1 VRRRLGPGLGA
12 LAERDFRL
20 LFTATTITTIGDRL
34 AVIALA
40 FAVLDLGGATDLGIV
55 LAARQ
60 GVSALVLLA
69 GGVIS
74 DRLARNLVLVGASFV
89 QGAAQAATAAL
100 VLAGHASVVWL
111 VVLQA
116 VYGIGDGLIVPAET
130 GLVPQTV
137 SPARLQQANALQ
149 GLTRNVTRVLGPIV
163 GAAIVVAAS
172 PGAALA
178 ADAVSFALC
187 AVILARIRIA
197 PRVGG
202 PERETFWRE
211 LRAGWREFTSR
222 TWLWTAVLLYGLGNF
237 SWAAWGV
244 LGPVVA
250 KSDLGG
256 AGPWGAILA
265 AGGVGSVVGGFFALR
280 FRPER
285 PLAASVAFSTLPALQ
300 FAALASAAPVWVI
313 AAAAFVAGVGLAVH
327 LALWFTVFQ
336 QQVPEHAQSRVSSYD
351 ALGSFVLIPI
361 GYAVAGPV
369 AAAAGVHVTLWG
381 AGAFELACCLAVLA
395 LPSVWAIRAASDAA
409 EAPAPV

>member
-1 VRRRLGPGLGA
+1 PSRRSCPEQEASYHRGMRRRSRLGLGA

-20 LFTATTITTIGDRL
+20 LFAATTITTIGDRL

-55 LAARQ
+55 LAARLA
-60 GVSALVLLA
+60 VSSLVLLA

-74 DRLARNLVLVGASFV
+74 DRLARNLVLVGASLV

-116 VYGIGDGLIVPAET
+116 AYGVGDGLVVPAET

-137 SPARLQQANALQ
+137 SPPRLQQANALQ

-163 GAAIVVAAS
+163 GAAILAAS
-172 PGAALA
+172 
-178 ADAVSFALC
+178 
-187 AVILARIRIA
+187 
-197 PRVGG
+197 
-202 PERETFWRE
+202 
-211 LRAGWREFTSR
+211 
-222 TWLWTAVLLYGLGNF
+222 
-237 SWAAWGV
+237 
-244 LGPVVA
+244 
-250 KSDLGG
+250 
-256 AGPWGAILA
+256 
-265 AGGVGSVVGGFFALR
+265 GVGSVLGGFFALR

-285 PLAASVAFSTLPALQ
+285 PLAASVAFSTVLALQ

-351 ALGSFVLIPI
+351 SLGSFVLIPI
-361 GYAVAGPV
+361 GYAVVGPV
-369 AAAAGVHVTLWG
+369 AAAVGVHATLWG
-381 AGAFELACCLAVLA
+381 AGAFCLACCLAVLA
-395 LPSVWAIRAASDAA
+395 LP
-409 EAPAPV
+409 

>member
-1 VRRRLGPGLGA
+1 VSVRRRFGLGA

-20 LFTATTITTIGDRL
+20 LFTATAITTIGDRL

-60 GVSALVLLA
+60 GVNALVFLA

-74 DRLARNLVLVGASFV
+74 DRVQRNLVLVGASLV
-89 QGAAQAATAAL
+89 QGAAQAVTAAL
-100 VLAGHASVVWL
+100 VLSGHGSVLWIA
-111 VVLQA
+111 VLQA
-116 VYGIGDGLIVPAET
+116 VYGVGDGLVVPAET

-137 SPARLQQANALQ
+137 SPARLQQANVLQ

-178 ADAVSFALC
+178 ADAVSFVLC
-187 AVILARIRIA
+187 ALILLRIRIA

-211 LRAGWREFTSR
+211 LRAGWREFTAR
-222 TWLWTAVLLYGLGNF
+222 TWLWSAVLLYGLGNF
-237 SWAAWGV
+237 TWGAWSV

-250 KSDLGG
+250 KHDLGG

-265 AGGVGSVVGGFFALR
+265 AAGVGSVAGGVVALR
-280 FRPER
+280 LRPDR
-285 PLAASVAFSTLPALQ
+285 PLVASVAFSTLVALQ
-300 FAALASAAPVWVI
+300 FVALAAAAPVAVI

-351 ALGSFVLIPI
+351 ALGSFVLLPI
-361 GYAVAGPV
+361 GAAIVGPV
-369 AAAAGVHVTLWG
+369 AAAVGVHATLWG
-381 AGAFELACCLAVLA
+381 AGAFNLACCLGVLA
-395 LPSVWAIRAASDAA
+395 LPSVWGIR
-409 EAPAPV
+409 EAPAAV

>member
-1 VRRRLGPGLGA
+1 M
-12 LAERDFRL
+12 
-20 LFTATTITTIGDRL
+20 
-34 AVIALA
+34 
-40 FAVLDLGGATDLGIV
+40 
-55 LAARQ
+55 
-60 GVSALVLLA
+60 SSLVLLA

-74 DRLARNLVLVGASFV
+74 DRLARNLVLVGASLV

-116 VYGIGDGLIVPAET
+116 AYGVGDGLVVPAET

-137 SPARLQQANALQ
+137 SPPRLQQANALQ

-163 GAAIVVAAS
+163 GAAIVVVAS

-178 ADAVSFALC
+178 ADAVSFVLC
-187 AVILARIRIA
+187 ALILVRIRIA

-237 SWAAWGV
+237 SWAAWAV

-265 AGGVGSVVGGFFALR
+265 ASGVGSVLGGFFALR

-285 PLAASVAFSTLPALQ
+285 PLAASVAFSTVLALQ

-351 ALGSFVLIPI
+351 SLGSFVLIPI
-361 GYAVAGPV
+361 GYAVVGPV
-369 AAAAGVHVTLWG
+369 AAAVGVHATLWG
-381 AGAFELACCLAVLA
+381 AGAFCLACCLAVLA
-395 LPSVWAIRAASDAA
+395 LPSVWAIRAAPAA
-409 EAPAPV
+409 VWLPAVAWRRCCAGCESRTSS

>member
-1 VRRRLGPGLGA
+1 MRRPLGFGLGA

-55 LAARQ
+55 LAARL
-60 GVSALVLLA
+60 GVNALVFLA

-74 DRLARNLVLVGASFV
+74 DRLPRNLVLVGASIV

-100 VLAGHASVVWL
+100 VLAGHASVLWL

-116 VYGIGDGLIVPAET
+116 VYGVGDGLVVPAET
-130 GLVPQTV
+130 GLIPQTV
-137 SPARLQQANALQ
+137 SPERLQQANALQ
-149 GLTRNVTRVLGPIV
+149 GLTRNVTRVLGPAV

-172 PGAALA
+172 PGVALA
-178 ADAVSFALC
+178 ADAASFVLC
-187 AVILARIRIA
+187 ALILLRIRIS

-211 LRAGWREFTSR
+211 LRAGWREFAAR
-222 TWLWTAVLLYGLGNF
+222 TWLWSAVLLYGLGNF
-237 SWAAWGV
+237 SWAAWSV
-244 LGPVVA
+244 LGPFVA

-256 AGPWGAILA
+256 AGAWGAILV
-265 AGGVGSVVGGFFALR
+265 AGGVGSVVGGFLALR
-280 FRPER
+280 IRPER
-285 PLAASVAFSTLPALQ
+285 PLAVSVAFSALPALQ
-300 FAALASAAPVWVI
+300 FAALAAALPVWVI
-313 AAAAFVAGVGLAVH
+313 AAATFVAGVGLSIH

-351 ALGSFVLIPI
+351 ALGSYVLLPVGAAI
-361 GYAVAGPV
+361 AGPV
-369 AAAAGVHVTLWG
+369 AAAVGVHTTLWG
-381 AGAFELACCLAVLA
+381 AGAFDLACCLGVLA
-395 LPSVWAIRAASDAA
+395 LPSVWAIRPAA
-409 EAPAPV
+409 EAPAAV

>member
-1 VRRRLGPGLGA
+1 MSVRRRFGLGA

-20 LFTATTITTIGDRL
+20 LFTATAITTIGDRL

-60 GVSALVLLA
+60 GVNALVFLA

-74 DRLARNLVLVGASFV
+74 DRVQRNLVLVGASLV
-89 QGAAQAATAAL
+89 QGAAQAVTAAL
-100 VLAGHASVVWL
+100 VLSGHGSVLWIA
-111 VVLQA
+111 VLQA
-116 VYGIGDGLIVPAET
+116 VYGVGDGLVVPAET

-137 SPARLQQANALQ
+137 SPARLQQANVLQ

-178 ADAVSFALC
+178 ADAVSFVLC
-187 AVILARIRIA
+187 ALILLRIRIA

-211 LRAGWREFTSR
+211 LRAGWREFTAR
-222 TWLWTAVLLYGLGNF
+222 TWLWSAVLLYGLGNF
-237 SWAAWGV
+237 TWGAWSV

-250 KSDLGG
+250 KHDLGG

-265 AGGVGSVVGGFFALR
+265 AAGVGSVAGG
-280 FRPER
+280 
-285 PLAASVAFSTLPALQ
+285 VVALQ
-300 FAALASAAPVWVI
+300 FVALAAAAPVAVI
-313 AAAAFVAGVGLAVH
+313 AAASFVAGVGLAVH

-351 ALGSFVLIPI
+351 ALGSFVLLPI
-361 GYAVAGPV
+361 GAAIVGPV
-369 AAAAGVHVTLWG
+369 AAAVGVHATLWG
-381 AGAFELACCLAVLA
+381 AGAFNLACCLGVLA
-395 LPSVWAIRAASDAA
+395 LPSVWGIR
-409 EAPAPV
+409 EAPAAV

>member
-1 VRRRLGPGLGA
+1 MRRRSRLGLGA

-20 LFTATTITTIGDRL
+20 LFAATTITTIGDRL

-55 LAARQ
+55 LAARLA
-60 GVSALVLLA
+60 VSSLVLLA

-74 DRLARNLVLVGASFV
+74 DRLARNLVLVGASLV

-116 VYGIGDGLIVPAET
+116 AYGVGDGLVVPAET

-137 SPARLQQANALQ
+137 SPPRLQQANALQ

-163 GAAIVVAAS
+163 GAAIVVVAS

-178 ADAVSFALC
+178 ADAVSFVLC
-187 AVILARIRIA
+187 ALILVRIRIA

-237 SWAAWGV
+237 SWAAWAV

-265 AGGVGSVVGGFFALR
+265 ASGVGSVLGGFFALR

-285 PLAASVAFSTLPALQ
+285 PLAASVAFSTVLALQ

-351 ALGSFVLIPI
+351 SLGSFVLIPI
-361 GYAVAGPV
+361 GYAVVGPV
-369 AAAAGVHVTLWG
+369 AAAVGVHATLWG
-381 AGAFELACCLAVLA
+381 AGAFCLACCLAVLA
-395 LPSVWAIRAASDAA
+395 LPSVWAIRAAPAA
-409 EAPAPV
+409 V